1 MVERNNQMEVTIMR
15 KTGSMIAVLCLFFA
29 MLCPVKALAA
39 DDTVVYVSTQGLKY
53 HYSGCRTIADSIT
66 VPVTVADARMHGY
79 EGCKVCKAYNIP
91 ATVPVSGAFVSYFGG
106 PAPAAA
112 PAPAPAPAAVP
123 AGLTAEQAV
132 QQAFALYIQNGL
144 DQNTAMAKVQQIL
157 PQLSAQPNAYAQI
170 VQQSL
175 AVPATPAVAAAPV
188 AAPAPAAAAPTGTAA
203 EQLIQQMFAALV
215 AQGMTPDQALE
226 AINANLPAILAQ
238 AK

>member
-1 MVERNNQMEVTIMR
+1 MR
-15 KTGSMIAVLCLFFA
+15 KIGSMIAVLCLFFA
-29 MLCPVKALAA
+29 MLCPVKAFAA

-79 EGCKVCKAYNIP
+79 EGCKVCKAHNIP
-91 ATVPVSGAFVSYFGG
+91 ATVPVSGVFVSYFGG
-106 PAPAAA
+106 AAPAA
-112 PAPAPAPAAVP
+112 APAPAAVP

-132 QQAFALYIQNGL
+132 QQAFALYIQSGL
-144 DQNTAMAKVQQIL
+144 DQNTAMAKIQQIL

-175 AVPATPAVAAAPV
+175 AAPAAPAVAAAPV
-188 AAPAPAAAAPTGTAA
+188 SAPAPAAAAPTSTAA